1 MTTDKPTVTG
11 HTGNAKAGRSPATQA
26 QDQQELQEQIDRT
39 RQELGDTVESLAARA
54 DLKTRARDEAELHLG
69 LAQLRAVGEV
79 REKAS
84 QRAGQIRGGAGEFAG
99 KVRRTVAAQ
108 PSARRHSVAALTAAV
123 VVVAAASL
131 VVRRR
136 GIRNSTR

>member
-1 MTTDKPTVTG
+1 MTTDKSTVTG
-11 HTGNAKAGRSPATQA
+11 HAGDAKAGRSPATQA
-26 QDQQELQEQIDRT
+26 QDQQKLQEQIDRT
-39 RQELGDTVESLAARA
+39 RQELGDTVEALAARA
-54 DLKTRARDEAELHLG
+54 DLKARARDEAE
-69 LAQLRAVGEV
+69 QLTARIGERVGEV

-108 PSARRHSVAALTAAV
+108 PLATRHSVAALTAAV

-136 GIRNSTR
+136 GIRNSRR